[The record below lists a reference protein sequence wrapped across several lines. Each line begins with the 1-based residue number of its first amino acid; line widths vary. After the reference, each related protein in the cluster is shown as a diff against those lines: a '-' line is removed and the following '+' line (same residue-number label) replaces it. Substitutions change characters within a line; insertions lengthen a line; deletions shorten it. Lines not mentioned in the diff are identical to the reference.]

1 MGQCPADITVEAH
14 CHHPAYA
21 FHQGGLLLVFL
32 RRVTA
37 ACPHRWVRRLGRGCE
52 RLHQPVQMPS
62 VESDPVR
69 DLVVWVT
76 VLVVVNL
83 VGREPETVRLQVV
96 GLQRCNFEA
105 TKV

>member
-1 MGQCPADITVEAH
+1 
-14 CHHPAYA
+14 
-21 FHQGGLLLVFL
+21 
-32 RRVTA
+32 
-37 ACPHRWVRRLGRGCE
+37 
-52 RLHQPVQMPS
+52 VQTPS
-62 VESDPVR
+62 VERDPVR

-96 GLQRCNFEA
+96 ELQRCNSEA